1 MLDKKGNAMRIIR
14 DLGLVRVIS
23 LQHDPRIHGADILV
37 QTRETSDSDW
47 VVACKFNS
55 FTSDSAYTNA
65 VEAAF
70 DSVRELARKKA
81 NAFA

>member
-1 MLDKKGNAMRIIR
+1 MLDQKGTAMRIIR

-37 QTRETSDSDW
+37 QIRETQDSDW

-65 VEAAF
+65 TEAAF

>member
-1 MLDKKGNAMRIIR
+1 MLDQKGNAMRIIR

-37 QTRETSDSDW
+37 QTRETADSDW
-47 VVACKFNS
+47 VVVLKFNS

-70 DSVRELARKKA
+70 DSVRELAQKKA

>member
-1 MLDKKGNAMRIIR
+1 MRIIR

-23 LQHDPRIHGADILV
+23 LQLDPRILGADILV
-37 QTRETSDSDW
+37 QTREHADSDW
-47 VVACKFNS
+47 VVVLKFNS

-81 NAFA
+81 RAFA

>member
-1 MLDKKGNAMRIIR
+1 MRIIR

-23 LQHDPRIHGADILV
+23 LQLDPRIHGADILV
-37 QTRETSDSDW
+37 QTRETADSDW

-70 DSVRELARKKA
+70 DSVRELAQKKA
-81 NAFA
+81 RAFA